1 MERNRIDWKALFGP
15 LCASKDVD
23 IRRNSVEPT
32 LVVIGI
38 SLRSAKLALRERFL
52 LTAAQ
57 KAEALTA
64 LVRSDAIDE
73 VIVLS
78 NCNRTEFLVWT
89 QDASEAA
96 NSILRYLTRSFNLKL
111 AEWSSYYRLVGDAAV
126 VHVLRVAS
134 GTDAAVFGEAEATNS
149 FLSAWQQAQRAS
161 TTGRFLDAL
170 MTKAFTVASRVRQ
183 DVGTASNMATV
194 AEAAVSVCRD
204 SLGDLERRRVLILGA
219 GQMALAAVREFQKA
233 GAGAITVVNRSWE
246 HAQQLARQCNVKAA
260 HAESLWEQVL
270 RADVVV
276 SAVAQRVLLTREELE
291 IVMHERKDKHIVIMD
306 LSVPRTVDPNVRT
319 LEGVLAHD
327 LDGLCAAMDQREQ
340 RRTMLPVAERII
352 AQEATGFRTKLL
364 SESVL
369 STISAMRERLELIC
383 TQEMDQLREQFG
395 PFTED
400 QEVALETLSA
410 HISQRISAA
419 LARQL
424 KEMPGQTELTGA
436 LQKLFQLEIS
446 NLKSKANVAD

>member
-1 MERNRIDWKALFGP
+1 
-15 LCASKDVD
+15 
-23 IRRNSVEPT
+23 VEPT

-38 SLRSAKLALRERFL
+38 SIRSAKLALRERFL
-52 LTAAQ
+52 LSPTQ
-57 KAEALTA
+57 KSEALTA

-96 NSILRYLTRSFNLKL
+96 NSVLRYLTRSINLKL
-111 AEWSSYYRLVGDAAV
+111 MEWSSYYRLVGDAAV
-126 VHVLRVAS
+126 VHVMRVAS
-134 GTDAAVFGEAEATNS
+134 GADSAIFGESEATNS
-149 FLSAWQQAQRAS
+149 LLAAWQQAQRAS

-170 MTKAFTVASRVRQ
+170 MNKAFTVAGLVRQ
-183 DVGTASNMATV
+183 AVGTAANMATV
-194 AEAAVSVCRD
+194 AEAAVAVCRE
-204 SLGDLERRRVLILGA
+204 SLGDLRQRRVVILGA
-219 GQMALAAVREFQKA
+219 GQMALATVREFQKA
-233 GAGAITVVNRSWE
+233 GSGALTVVNRSWD

-270 RADVVV
+270 RADAVV
-276 SAVAQRVLLTREELE
+276 SAAAQRVLLTREELE
-291 IVMHERKDKHIVIMD
+291 IVMHERKNKHIVLVD
-306 LSVPRTVDPNVRT
+306 LSVPRTMDPDVRA
-319 LEGVLAHD
+319 LEGVTAYD
-327 LDGLCAAMDQREQ
+327 LDDLSAAMDQREQ

-352 AQEATGFRTKLL
+352 ATEASGFRTKLL

-369 STISAMRERLELIC
+369 STITAMRERLELIC
-383 TQEMDQLREQFG
+383 AQEMDQLREQFG

-424 KEMPGQTELTGA
+424 KEMPGRNELTGA
-436 LQKLFQLEIS
+436 LQQLFQLEMTG
-446 NLKSKANVAD
+446 SKAEAKAAISPQP

>member
-1 MERNRIDWKALFGP
+1 
-15 LCASKDVD
+15 
-23 IRRNSVEPT
+23 VEPT

-52 LTAAQ
+52 LTAA
-57 KAEALTA
+57 KKSEALTA

-96 NSILRYLTRSFNLKL
+96 NSVLRYLTRSINLRL
-111 AEWSSYYRLVGDAAV
+111 VEWSNYYRLVGDAAV
-126 VHVLRVAS
+126 SHVLRVAS
-134 GTDAAVFGEAEATNS
+134 GADAAVFGESEATNS
-149 FLSAWQQAQRAS
+149 FLASWQQAQRAS

-183 DVGTASNMATV
+183 EVGTASNMATV
-194 AEAAVSVCRD
+194 AEAAVAVCRD
-204 SLGDLERRRVLILGA
+204 SLGDLHQRRVLILGA
-219 GQMALAAVREFQKA
+219 GQMALAAVREFQNA

-246 HAQQLARQCNVKAA
+246 HAQQLARQCKVKAV

-270 RADVVV
+270 RADAVV
-276 SAVAQRVLLTREELE
+276 SAASQRVLLTRQELE
-291 IVMHERKDKHIVIMD
+291 PVMRERKDRPIVIVD

-319 LEGVLAHD
+319 LAGVIAHD
-327 LDGLCAAMDQREQ
+327 LDDLCAAMDQLEQ
-340 RRTMLPVAERII
+340 RRTLLPVAERII
-352 AQEATGFRTKLL
+352 AQEASGFRTKLL

-369 STISAMRERLELIC
+369 STISAMSERLDLIC
-383 TQEMDQLREQFG
+383 GQEIEQLREQFG

-400 QEVALETLSA
+400 QEAALETLSA
-410 HISQRISAA
+410 HISQRISAV

-424 KEMPGQTELTGA
+424 NQMPGRNELTGA
-436 LQKLFQLEIS
+436 LQQLFQLEMS
-446 NLKSKANVAD
+446 NSKAKAKAGD

>member
-1 MERNRIDWKALFGP
+1 M
-15 LCASKDVD
+15 
-23 IRRNSVEPT
+23 EPT
-32 LVVIGI
+32 LMVIGI

-52 LTAAQ
+52 LTATQ
-57 KAEALTA
+57 KSEALTA

-96 NSILRYLTRSFNLKL
+96 NSVLRYLTRSINLKL
-111 AEWSSYYRLVGDAAV
+111 MEWSNYYRLVGDAAV
-126 VHVLRVAS
+126 LHVLRVAS
-134 GTDAAVFGEAEATNS
+134 GTDAAVFGETEATNS
-149 FLSAWQQAQRAS
+149 LLAAWQQAQRAS

-170 MTKAFTVASRVRQ
+170 MTKAFTVASQVRQ
-183 DVGTASNMATV
+183 QIGTSGNMITV
-194 AEAAVSVCRD
+194 AEAAVSLCSECVGNLRQ
-204 SLGDLERRRVLILGA
+204 RRVLVLGA
-219 GQMALAAVREFQKA
+219 GQMALTTVRELQKA
-233 GAGAITVVNRSWE
+233 GAGAIMIVNRSWD
-246 HAQQLARQCNVKAA
+246 HAQQLARQCGVKAA
-260 HAESLWEQVL
+260 HAENLWEQVL

-276 SAVAQRVLLTREELE
+276 SAASQRVLITREELE
-291 IVMHERKDKHIVIMD
+291 IVMRERKEKHIFIMD

-319 LEGVLAHD
+319 LEGVVVHD
-327 LDGLCAAMDQREQ
+327 LDDLCAATDQGEQ
-340 RRTMLPVAERII
+340 RRAMLPVAERLI
-352 AQEATGFRTKLL
+352 AQEAAGFRTKLL

-400 QEVALETLSA
+400 QEVALSTLSA

-424 KEMPGQTELTGA
+424 KEMPGRNELTGA
-436 LQKLFQLEIS
+436 LQQLFQLEVAKPKAEA
-446 NLKSKANVAD
+446 KSCD